1 MINGQV
7 SFWMRDTAGSARD
20 PAGAARPERPPL
32 DGDTTVDV
40 CVVGAGY
47 TGLWTAYWLRQAL
60 PDASILVVEARHVG
74 YGASGRNGGWLSGK
88 MIGLPRHLAEGPR
101 GRQGVVEL
109 RRAAVDSFDEIL
121 GIMADHDIDVD
132 AVHGGYLTIGRTP
145 SELARLR
152 AAVDA
157 ERAWGMTEEDVRLLS
172 AAETAGRISIDGVL
186 GALYSPHNVRL
197 HPGKLVTGLAS
208 VVEAAGIR
216 IAERTPALDL
226 RPGRVRTPHGTVTA
240 RHILRA
246 TEGYTAR
253 LPGRRRDMLPMNS
266 SMVVTEPLSE
276 ADWKAIGWAGCE
288 ALSGAQHTYFY
299 AQRTADGRIALGG
312 RGLPY
317 RFGSRL
323 DRDGRLDRW
332 TIGQLSGVLHGLWPD
347 LRFRL
352 AHAWCGSLGVPRD
365 WSPSVVWDPATG
377 LGHAGGYVGQ
387 GVTAAYLAGRTL
399 ADLVAGKDT
408 RYTGLPWAG
417 RRSPRWEPEPLRWLG
432 SYAMYGL
439 YRIADL
445 SEATTR
451 HERTSAFAR
460 LADTVSGRH

>member
-1 MINGQV
+1 MINGQI
-7 SFWMRDTAGSARD
+7 SFWMQDTAT
-20 PAGAARPERPPL
+20 PARPERPPL

-60 PDASILVVEARHVG
+60 PDASILVVEARHAG

-88 MIGLPRHLAEGPR
+88 MIGLTRHMAEGPG
-101 GRQGVVEL
+101 GRQAVLEL
-109 RRAAVDSFDEIL
+109 RRAAVAALDEIL
-121 GIMADHDIDVD
+121 DIMSDHDADVD
-132 AVHGGYLTIGRTP
+132 AAHGGYLTIGRTP

-152 AAVDA
+152 ATVAA
-157 ERAWGMTEEDVRLLS
+157 ERDWGMTEDDVRLLS
-172 AAETAGRISIDGVL
+172 AAETADRISISGAL

-208 VVEAAGIR
+208 AVEAAGVR
-216 IAERTPALDL
+216 IAERTPALDI
-226 RPGRVRTPHGTVTA
+226 RPGQVRTAHGTVTA

-246 TEGYTAR
+246 TEGYTAQ

-266 SMVVTEPLSE
+266 SMVITEPLSE
-276 ADWKAIGWAGCE
+276 ADWKTIGWSGGE

-299 AQRTADGRIALGG
+299 AQRTADNRIALGG

-323 DRDGRLDRW
+323 DRDGRLDSW
-332 TIGQLSGVLHGLWPD
+332 TIGQLHGVMRGLWPD
-347 LRFRL
+347 VPFEL

-365 WSPSVVWDPATG
+365 WSPSVVWDQATG

-387 GVTAAYLAGRTL
+387 GVTASYLAGRTL
-399 ADLVAGKDT
+399 ADLVAGKNT
-408 RYTGLPWAG
+408 RYTRLPWSG
-417 RRSPRWEPEPLRWLG
+417 RTSPRWEPEPLRWLG

-445 SEATTR
+445 SEGSTR
-451 HERTSAFAR
+451 HERTSTFAR
-460 LADTVSGRH
+460 LADAITGRH